1 MSRARP
7 STAGVQF
14 AFVLLFLA
22 IVAFLI
28 APLSYGD
35 KSVLVPPTH
44 ELDATLASLLV
55 ADGVDKLLTDPAAF
69 YNTAILYPDRTQL
82 RSTEPFL
89 GYALLAVPLRSVFH
103 LGDVDVFEMVRW
115 LMLFAALTY
124 AWLLFRTA
132 GLGVA
137 MSAAGAA
144 TCLCQPNLLNGI
156 ERLQIL
162 SIPLLFPVLYH
173 GLMVWTARR
182 PRAGHSIALF
192 FWLAMYPLCGMINAT
207 VGVVAGLFLLPLLLK
222 MCLDLGREKRLP
234 AIAVPVLAAVAV
246 DALVLAP
253 WLFDR
258 ADMAVYTTPA
268 FLAIKSWRPTFV
280 PLRARQLPAFI
291 DGRVG
296 VSVTVALALLCVVMV
311 TLRAAR
317 RTGDDPHRPMG
328 DRIAEALI
336 WLAPILTLAMTGLA
350 AFGINRDGARW
361 LGVLFDAGCAA
372 ALLAFWRSQ
381 VRLSGAKDQDD
392 IARHL
397 GLVSV
402 GLGLFLCLVSFG
414 PVYGTN
420 RYHPV
425 ASGITTV
432 LLDVVPPLQSIRE
445 FDRFWIFGILFLS
458 VYAVLTMG
466 RALGRHAPLIRGIA
480 VAVLLVAAAASLFS
494 RPLVASPAIE
504 APKDFVAFA
513 ARSTGKGAI
522 YVHPYMKWNSRSG
535 VLMIAIARELGRPIV
550 NGYLG
555 INLPW
560 FSYAANVLH
569 RFPDAE
575 ALWLLRKWKVETVVS
590 LGSDVTGEGLEQVEK
605 VGQQPDMVVWE
616 VPPASDLSHPSAV
629 MPSAPGAQQRI
640 DTAWT
645 RREREATIT
654 FSVTAPSGF
663 SVRRVEIQ
671 FGQTAVPLVPT
682 AIDVYGVDG
691 VDGAARVRLN
701 EGLSGQ
707 WLQSLAADALVRR
720 ESPVATVRLVRP
732 ATGVIEMECTNS
744 TDPPIERI
752 VLIGDRLR

>member
-1 MSRARP
+1 MNRVRP
-7 STAGVQF
+7 FAAGVQF
-14 AFVLLFLA
+14 AVVVLFLS

-89 GYALLAVPLRSVFH
+89 GYAILALPLRSLFH
-103 LGDVDVFEMVRW
+103 VGDVDVFEMVRW
-115 LMLFAALTY
+115 LMLSASLIY
-124 AWLLFRTA
+124 AWLLFRAA
-132 GLGVA
+132 GLDA
-137 MSAAGAA
+137 AISAAGAA

-182 PRAGHSIALF
+182 PPAGHRVALF

-222 MCLDLGREKRLP
+222 MCVDLWREKRLP

-253 WLFDR
+253 WLVDR

-280 PLRARQLPAFI
+280 PLRIRQLPAFI

-296 VSVTVALALLCVVMV
+296 VSLTVALAVLCVVVV
-311 TLRAAR
+311 TLRVAR
-317 RTGDDPHRPMG
+317 RTSDQVHRSAG
-328 DRIAEALI
+328 DRATEAII
-336 WLAPILTLAMTGLA
+336 WLVPVLMLAMTGLA
-350 AFGINRDGARW
+350 AFGINRDGVRW
-361 LGVLFDAGCAA
+361 LGALFDAGCAA
-372 ALLAFWRSQ
+372 VLLTFWRSQ
-381 VRLSGAKDQDD
+381 VRLSGARDQDG

-397 GLVSV
+397 VLVSV
-402 GLGLFLCLVSFG
+402 GLGVFLSLVSFG
-414 PVYGTN
+414 PAYGTN
-420 RYHPV
+420 RYQPV

-432 LLDVVPPLQSIRE
+432 LLDVVPPMKSIRE

-458 VYAVLTMG
+458 IAAVVTIG
-466 RALGRHAPLIRGIA
+466 RALRRHRPLTRGIA
-480 VAVLLVAAAASLFS
+480 VAVLIVAAGSSLYS
-494 RPLVASPAIE
+494 RRLAASPAIE

-513 ARSTGKGAI
+513 AKSKSKGAI

-535 VLMIAIARELGRPIV
+535 VLMIAIARELRRPIV

-569 RFPDAE
+569 RFPDPE

-590 LGSDVTGEGLEQVEK
+590 LGSDVNGEGLEQVQK
-605 VGQQPDMVVWE
+605 VGEQPDMAIWE
-616 VPPASDLSHPSAV
+616 VPPASDLSHPSGE
-629 MPSAPGAQQRI
+629 MPSAPGAQERI
-640 DTAWT
+640 DTSWT
-645 RREREATIT
+645 RRDREATIS
-654 FSVTAPSGF
+654 FGVTAPAGF
-663 SVRRVEIQ
+663 SVRSVEIH
-671 FGQTAVPLVPT
+671 FKQTAVPLVPV
-682 AIDVYGVDG
+682 AVDISGVEG
-691 VDGAARVRLN
+691 TARVRLN

-707 WLQSLAADALVRR
+707 WLHSLAADALVRR
-720 ESPVATVRLVRP
+720 ESPVATVRLLRP
-732 ATGVIEMECTNS
+732 ATGNLEVECRNS
-744 TDPPIERI
+744 IDPPIERI
-752 VLIGDRLR
+752 VLIGDRTP